1 METKLLKW
9 KWSVL
14 IQKNS
19 VLHTNC
25 PILEG
30 FDYNVVPDTSHKVQ
44 GAADFP
50 IKKGVERLEICLP
63 CGNGKEVIEYLRN
76 LGLVV
81 GDYAMKLES
90 PLLDGF
96 GGLKPE
102 YKILK
107 ENNIQEF
114 ENLLLTGRY

>member
-19 VLHTNC
+19 VWHTNY
-25 PILEG
+25 PILSD
-30 FDYNVVPDTSHKVQ
+30 FDYKIVPDTSHKVK
-44 GAADFP
+44 GGPDFP
-50 IKKGVERLEICLP
+50 IKKGVERLEVCLP
-63 CGNGKEVIEYLRN
+63 CGNAKDVVRYLRN

-81 GDYAMKLES
+81 GDYPMKLES
-90 PLLDGF
+90 PLLDEF
-96 GGLKPE
+96 GRLKPE

-107 ENNIQEF
+107 ESNIQEF
-114 ENLLLTGRY
+114 EKLFIGR